1 MAEISTIAR
10 PYAQAV
16 FDIADSSAAL
26 ARWSQT
32 LYRLAEIAS
41 QPQLRELIGNPS
53 VTQAQL
59 VDLVVSL
66 GGDALAS
73 EEVEFVRALVANG
86 RLAALPQVA
95 LLYEAL
101 RHEREGV
108 VEARIYS
115 AFALDDAELASLVRQ
130 LEARFKRKVE
140 PQVTVD
146 ADLIGGARIVVGDE
160 VIDGSVRGKLEA
172 MAGALV
178 A

>member
-10 PYAQAV
+10 PYANAV
-16 FDIADSSAAL
+16 FDIADRAGAL
-26 ARWSQT
+26 ADWSRT
-32 LYRLAEIAS
+32 LSSLAEMAS
-41 QPQLRELIGNPS
+41 QPQVRELIGNPK

-66 GGDALAS
+66 GGEALPPGA
-73 EEVEFVRALVANG
+73 VNFVRTLVANG

-95 LLYEAL
+95 QLYEEL
-101 RHEREGV
+101 RHGREGV

-115 AFALDDAELASLVRQ
+115 AFALDDAELAALVRQ

-160 VIDGSVRGKLEA
+160 VIDCSVRGKLDA
-172 MAGALV
+172 MAAALL